1 MASEGE
7 AFSIGDTT
15 NNYRKNKVDK
25 EDFVEFLRG
34 KKLRVERKQ
43 GIETTLDSE
52 ISDSLSGEVTLTPD
66 EHSRFRPG
74 RGHQE
79 SIPGKRHST
88 CKGLEAGLGRTRN
101 GEGAEAWGSGG
112 RWVAE
117 RQERGH
123 RPPGTRQ
130 CPGVREKNGGK
141 QQAGCVRGGAH
152 PGWFAPLS
160 CLVEA
165 IGLGNRGSRGQA
177 DPQVCETCDLE
188 QISLP

>member
-1 MASEGE
+1 MWN
-7 AFSIGDTT
+7 FS
-15 NNYRKNKVDK
+15 V
-25 EDFVEFLRG
+25 G

-43 GIETTLDSE
+43 GIETMLDSE

-117 RQERGH
+117 RQEGGH

-130 CPGVREKNGGK
+130 CPGVREKNGGSNRRGVYGEGRVL
-141 QQAGCVRGGAH
+141 AGLHRSAAWWKLLGWAIVEVGGRPIPRSARCVT
-152 PGWFAPLS
+152 LS
-160 CLVEA
+160 RFLSPEPPSSSVE
-165 IGLGNRGSRGQA
+165 
-177 DPQVCETCDLE
+177 
-188 QISLP
+188 